1 MNNELC
7 IMNNGMKLSFFGAAL
22 EVTGSCYL
30 LEHNDEKILIDCGM
44 FQGGAFNDLRNFDAF
59 IFNPKLI
66 SKVVLTHAHLDHSGR
81 LPKLIKEGF
90 QGPIYANPATID
102 LTELVLMD
110 AVDVMRY
117 HAKKN
122 GEPLLFEEKDVNET
136 MKRFEPVDY
145 KQGTKIG
152 DFYLTFRDAG
162 HILGSAFV
170 ELEVEK
176 KRLVFSGDIGN
187 SHVPI
192 VRETK
197 PLGQVDYLVL
207 ESTYGNKIHESSAE
221 RIYLLQEAIV
231 ITIKRGGV
239 LMIPSFSL
247 ERTQEILYELNNLI
261 ENNLIPKAP
270 IFLDSPLAAAA
281 TIVYKRYPQYF
292 DEAAAYLVGRGDDF
306 FNFPGLQITQSVEES
321 KAINN
326 IKGPK
331 IIIAGSGMMNGGRI
345 LHHALRYL
353 GDPKSCL
360 LIVGFQPKG
369 SLGRRLLDGEKSARI
384 YGQEIEVKAEIKQL
398 TAYSAHGDQA
408 KLLSWIKEAKTLPKK
423 IFLSHGDADQ
433 ILALKEKIETD
444 LQITV
449 ETPGFSMST
458 EI

>member
-1 MNNELC
+1 
-7 IMNNGMKLSFFGAAL
+7 MKLSFFGAAL

-30 LEHNDEKILIDCGM
+30 LEHNQEKFLIDCGM

-59 IFNPKLI
+59 IFNPKSI
-66 SKVVLTHAHLDHSGR
+66 VGVVLTHAHLDHCGR
-81 LPKLIKEGF
+81 LPKLFKEGF
-90 QGPIYANPATID
+90 RGAIYANPATID

-110 AVDVMRY
+110 AVEVMRY
-117 HAKKN
+117 HAKKY
-122 GEPLLFEEKDVNET
+122 GDPVLFGEKDVNEI
-136 MKRFEPVDY
+136 MKLFEPVDY
-145 KQGTKIG
+145 NKGTKID

-170 ELEVEK
+170 ELEIER

-197 PLGQVDYLVL
+197 PLGHVDYLVL
-207 ESTYGNKIHESSAE
+207 ESTYGNKLHESAEE

-231 ITIKRGGV
+231 KTIKRGGV

-261 ENNLIPKAP
+261 ENNLIPQVP
-270 IFLDSPLAAAA
+270 IFLDSPLASAA
-281 TIVYKRYPQYF
+281 TFVYKRYPQYF

-326 IKGPK
+326 VKGPK

-353 GDPKSCL
+353 SNPQSCL
-360 LIVGFQPKG
+360 LIVGFQPRG
-369 SLGRRLLDGEKSARI
+369 SLGRRLVDGEKSVRI
-384 YGQEIEVKAEIKQL
+384 YSQEIAVKAEIKQL
-398 TAYSAHGDQA
+398 TAYSAHGDQR
-408 KLLSWIKEAKTLPKK
+408 KLLNWIKEAKTQPKK
-423 IFLSHGDADQ
+423 IFLSHGDVDQ
-433 ILALKEKIETD
+433 ILAFKEKIETD
-444 LQITV
+444 LQIAV
-449 ETPGFSMST
+449 ETPGFGMGM